1 MTEMGHSRRSGI
13 GRESAYP
20 PIPDIVGARSFD
32 ALCHFRTQALQQTTV
47 HKRCLLDHIVG
58 DREHVRRNC
67 EGERLGGLQ
76 EQRPLRRAAWVARL
90 RSRWNRQ
97 RGQGRHT
104 PTSCGPLSFPTYPR
118 RAASA
123 VDQRVVQ
130 TKTRVSA
137 PPLAT
142 LYTAAKNIIAARWH
156 SAHRARRERGP
167 SRQRPR

>member
-1 MTEMGHSRRSGI
+1 METRIRPTTRTVSNTLSIPRLRWPA
-13 GRESAYP
+13 SARQP
-20 PIPDIVGARSFD
+20 PCSKPQCTND
-32 ALCHFRTQALQQTTV
+32 A
-47 HKRCLLDHIVG
+47 LLDHIVG